1 MKQTLTILLTF
12 FCFQVL
18 SGQQQQSLEL
28 ASNIYHEG
36 EVALLKGKYKKAIR
50 LFNKALRVK
59 PDLRPAQRGIGMA
72 YDLQKMPR
80 EALKYYIEVLENDPW
95 FSRVLYYQV
104 AEAYYKLGAYDEA
117 IFYFEKF
124 DYLQAENDT
133 KFTVNG
139 EKERIREIELSAQ
152 LNDAIRAC
160 QISMDSASF
169 RRDVKVLNLGPTIN
183 SRADEYFPFLSN
195 DQTTLFYTKRKDRD
209 TDENLYISLFE
220 KGRWRNG
227 KLVDGD
233 FNTDENE
240 GMCTMVRDGRKMYFT
255 ACNRDQVDGPCDI
268 WEATV
273 TGTEISL
280 MQPLRGEA
288 NTPAWESQAAVSCDG
303 RTLYFASMWEGPGHQ
318 GGADIWYAKKLP
330 SGLWS
335 APINMGPRINTP
347 KDEESPFITNDGK
360 ALYFCSTGHLGLGS
374 ADIFMT
380 MLGTN
385 NEWTMP
391 INLGP
396 KVNSPYEELGFFL
409 SADGSTGYFASDRP
423 GGYGGKDI
431 YRVLLSDELT
441 TSPVTFVEGFVKD
454 AATGAQIQ
462 ATITIN
468 EGEKI
473 RTDRAGRFFLCLPA
487 NYELHTNIFE
497 NDDYHPWEKVFY
509 IPESD
514 NRSFYGIDLPLRP
527 VDIPAEMVKGI
538 NPDLPA
544 VEDSLSAAT
553 IAEDTLEASP
563 VSSRIRVRRHYQ
575 HSVFFKFDS
584 ADAENSELLSFDA
597 FLSDLQ
603 GKEIISIEINGYADD
618 IGEDFY
624 NLELSEK
631 RAKRIALYLYEKG
644 LVIDNISMKG
654 FGSVNNDFPN
664 ERNRRVDLKITTLE

>member
-1 MKQTLTILLTF
+1 MKQTLTILFTF
-12 FCFQVL
+12 FCLQVL
-18 SGQQQQSLEL
+18 SGQQQSLEL

-36 EVALLKGKYKKAIR
+36 EVALLKGKYNKAIR

-72 YDLQKMPR
+72 YDLQKMPA

-160 QISMDSASF
+160 QISMDSAAF
-169 RRDVKVLNLGPTIN
+169 RQDIKVLNLGPTIN
-183 SRADEYFPFLSN
+183 SRADEDVPFLSN
-195 DQTTLFYTKRKDRD
+195 DQTILFYTKRKDRD
-209 TDENLYISLFE
+209 ADENLFVSQFE
-220 KGRWRNG
+220 KGRWRSG
-227 KLVDGD
+227 KAVAGD
-233 FNTDENE
+233 FNTDKNE

-255 ACNRDQVDGPCDI
+255 ACNREQVNGPCDI

-273 TGTEISL
+273 TETEISL
-280 MQPLRGEA
+280 MQPLRGDA

-330 SGLWS
+330 NGLWS
-335 APINMGPRINTP
+335 EPINMGPGINTP

-441 TSPVTFVEGFVKD
+441 TSPVTFVEGFVTD

-462 ATITIN
+462 TTITIN

-487 NYELHTNIFE
+487 NYELHTNVFE
-497 NDDYHPWEKVFY
+497 NDYYHPWEKVFN

-514 NRSFYGIDLPLRP
+514 NRSFFDIRLPLRP
-527 VDIPAEMVKGI
+527 VNMPTEMVKGLTDEI
-538 NPDLPA
+538 PA
-544 VEDSLSAAT
+544 VEDSLTAPE
-553 IAEDTLEASP
+553 IADDTLEATP
-563 VSSRIRVRRHYQ
+563 IRRIRVRKSYE
-575 HSVFFKFDS
+575 HSIFFKFDS
-584 ADAENSELLSFDA
+584 DEAENSELMSFDA
-597 FLSDLQ
+597 FLSGLQ
-603 GKEIISIEINGYADD
+603 DKEVISIEINGYADD

-624 NLELSEK
+624 NLELSER

-654 FGSVNNDFPN
+654 FGSVANDLPN
-664 ERNRRVDLKITTLE
+664 ERNRRVDLKIITLE

>member
-1 MKQTLTILLTF
+1 MKPILSVLLLLLCLQTLPA
-12 FCFQVL
+12 
-18 SGQQQQSLEL
+18 QQRSLEL

-36 EVALLKGKYKKAIR
+36 EIALLKGKYKKAIR
-50 LFNKALRVK
+50 LFNKALSVK
-59 PDLRPAQRGIGMA
+59 PDLRAAQRGIGLV

-80 EALKYYIEVLENDPW
+80 EALTYYIEVLEHDPW

-139 EKERIREIELSAQ
+139 EKERLREKELSAGI
-152 LNDAIRAC
+152 DEAIRAC
-160 QISMDSASF
+160 QISMDSAAF
-169 RRDVKVLNLGPTIN
+169 RQDVRVLNLGPTIN
-183 SRADEYFPFLSN
+183 SRSDEYFPFLSN
-195 DQTTLFYTKRKDRD
+195 DQRLLFYTKRKDN
-209 TDENLYISLFE
+209 TSDENLYLSEFE

-227 KLVDGD
+227 KPVDGE
-233 FNTDENE
+233 FNTAQNE

-255 ACNRDQVDGPCDI
+255 ACNREEVNGPCDI
-268 WEATV
+268 WEASV
-273 TGTEISL
+273 EGTEISL
-280 MQPLRGEA
+280 MQPLRGGA

-318 GGADIWYAKKLP
+318 GGADIWYVRKLP

-335 APINMGPRINTP
+335 EPVNMGPRINTP

-374 ADIFMT
+374 SDIFVS
-380 MLGTN
+380 MLRTR
-385 NEWTMP
+385 NEWTEP

-409 SADGSTGYFASDRP
+409 SADGTTGYFASDRP

-441 TSPVTFVEGFVKD
+441 TSPVTFVEGFVTD
-454 AATGAQIQ
+454 AATGAQLPV
-462 ATITIN
+462 TININ

-487 NYELHTNIFE
+487 NYELHTNVFE
-497 NDDYHPWEKVFY
+497 MEGYYPWEKIFD
-509 IPESD
+509 IPQSD
-514 NRSFYGIDLPLRP
+514 NRNFYTISLPLRP
-527 VDIPAEMVKGI
+527 VGIPLEAIHGQADTLAAIVDSLTPPTI
-538 NPDLPA
+538 TSPA
-544 VEDSLSAAT
+544 VEP
-553 IAEDTLEASP
+553 IPEP
-563 VSSRIRVRRHYQ
+563 PRIRLRRSYQ
-575 HSVFFKFDS
+575 HSIYFMFDS
-584 ADAENSELLSFDA
+584 DEAEQSELNNLNT
-597 FLSDLQ
+597 FLNGLQ
-603 GKEIISIEINGYADD
+603 GKTIISIEINGYADD

-631 RAKRIALYLYEKG
+631 RAKRIALYLYERG
-644 LVIDNISMKG
+644 MAIDNISMKG
-654 FGSVNNDFPN
+654 FGSVDNDQPN
-664 ERNRRVDLKITTLE
+664 ERNRRVDLKITVLE

>member
-1 MKQTLTILLTF
+1 MKYALTILFTL
-12 FCFQVL
+12 FCLQVL
-18 SGQQQQSLEL
+18 SGQQQSLEL

-36 EVALLKGKYKKAIR
+36 EVALLKGKYNKAIR

-95 FSRVLYYQV
+95 FSRALYYQV
-104 AEAYYKLGAYDEA
+104 AEAYYKLGAYHEA

-139 EKERIREIELSAQ
+139 EKEHIREIELSGQ
-152 LNDAIRAC
+152 LDDAIRAC
-160 QISMDSASF
+160 QISMDSAAF
-169 RRDVKVLNLGPTIN
+169 RQDIKVLNLGPTIN

-195 DQTTLFYTKRKDRD
+195 DQTILFYTKRKDREAN
-209 TDENLYISLFE
+209 ENLFVSQFE

-227 KLVDGD
+227 KAVGGD
-233 FNTDENE
+233 FNTEQNE

-255 ACNRDQVDGPCDI
+255 ACNRDQVNGPCDI

-273 TGTEISL
+273 TETEISL
-280 MQPLRGEA
+280 MQPLRGDA

-330 SGLWS
+330 NGLWS
-335 APINMGPRINTP
+335 EPINMGPRINTP

-374 ADIFMT
+374 SDIFMT

-385 NEWTMP
+385 NEWTIP

-441 TSPVTFVEGFVKD
+441 TSPVTFVEGFVTD

-462 ATITIN
+462 TTITIN

-487 NYELHTNIFE
+487 NYELHTNVFE
-497 NDDYHPWEKVFY
+497 NDYYHPWEKVFN

-514 NRSFYGIDLPLRP
+514 NRSFFDIRLPLRP
-527 VDIPAEMVKGI
+527 VDMPTEMAKGLTDEI
-538 NPDLPA
+538 PA
-544 VEDSLSAAT
+544 VEDSLTAPE
-553 IAEDTLEASP
+553 IAEDTLEATP
-563 VSSRIRVRRHYQ
+563 IRRIRVRKSYE
-575 HSVFFKFDS
+575 HSIFFKFDS
-584 ADAENSELLSFDA
+584 DDAENSELMSFDA

-603 GKEIISIEINGYADD
+603 DKEVIRIEINGYADD
-618 IGEDFY
+618 IGEDYY
-624 NLELSEK
+624 NLELSER

-654 FGSVNNDFPN
+654 FGSIANDLPN
-664 ERNRRVDLKITTLE
+664 ERNRRVDLKIITLE